1 MKSEIPNSIPPGG
14 GKTGPIFCRS
24 PGRRAFPADPPP
36 AFRTSP
42 GILIYAAKVRYDF
55 AKAFGTVRKA
65 SPDNRL

>member
-24 PGRRAFPADPPP
+24 PARFPD
-36 AFRTSP
+36 FTRH
-42 GILIYAAKVRYDF
+42 LDYAAKVRYDF